1 MRKKKDFLFGAFI
14 LSASNLLIKLIGAV
28 FRVPLTEIV
37 GVTAMGYFSSAYN
50 IYNLLLSIA
59 TAGSS
64 YRNLGDDISF
74 VSHREVERYKQ
85 NYEDSGSFFCVRGSG
100 SFCFGNDFREANSRV
115 YE

>member
-59 TAGSS
+59 TAGLPIGISVMIS
-64 YRNLGDDISF
+64 RSLATGKLRDIELS
-74 VSHREVERYKQ
+74 
-85 NYEDSGSFFCVRGSG
+85 
-100 SFCFGNDFREANSRV
+100 
-115 YE
+115 